1 MAKIPLGLV
10 GIAVLQV
17 MGSLVSIVLG
27 MLLFAVSM
35 APPMGG
41 LTGMP
46 FIGLIVAGS
55 PAIMG
60 FFGLLFAILMLLG
73 LRPAW
78 YLSLVYWTVLGI
90 FSSVILSTML
100 VNADWS
106 VSSNWFMLLI
116 PLATLLFSVVSFIY
130 FRTGE
135 VKDYFGLP

>member
-1 MAKIPLGLV
+1 MAKRPLGLV
-10 GIAVLQV
+10 GIAVLQI
-17 MGSLVSIVLG
+17 MGSVVSIVLG
-27 MLLFAVSM
+27 MLLLAVSM

-41 LTGMP
+41 LAGMP

-60 FFGLLFAILMLLG
+60 FLGLLFAILMLLG

-90 FSSVILSTML
+90 FSLVVLSAML
-100 VNADWS
+100 VNAVWS
-106 VSSNWFMLLI
+106 ASSIWFMLLI
-116 PLATLLFSVVSFIY
+116 PLAPLLFSVVSFIY

-135 VKDYFGLP
+135 IKDYFGLL

>member
-1 MAKIPLGLV
+1 
-10 GIAVLQV
+10 
-17 MGSLVSIVLG
+17 
-27 MLLFAVSM
+27 M

-46 FIGLIVAGS
+46 FIGLIAAGS

>member
-1 MAKIPLGLV
+1 MAKRPLGLV

-27 MLLFAVSM
+27 IFLFAVSM

-46 FIGLIVAGS
+46 FIGLIVALS

-60 FFGLLFAILMLLG
+60 FFGLFFAILMLLG
-73 LRPAW
+73 SRPAW

-90 FSSVILSTML
+90 LSSVIIATML
-100 VNADWS
+100 VGIDWFA
-106 VSSNWFMLLI
+106 SSNWLI
-116 PLATLLFSVVSFIY
+116 LFVPIVPLLFSVISIIY
-130 FRTGE
+130 FRTRE
-135 VKDYFGLP
+135 VKDYFGA

>member
-1 MAKIPLGLV
+1 MAKRPLGLV

-17 MGSLVSIVLG
+17 MGSLVSVVLG
-27 MLLFAVSM
+27 MLLFAVSV

-41 LTGMP
+41 LTSMP

-90 FSSVILSTML
+90 FSSMILSTIL
-100 VNADWS
+100 VNAGWS
-106 VSSNWFMLLI
+106 ASSNWSILII
-116 PLATLLFSVVSFIY
+116 PLTPLLFSVVSFIY